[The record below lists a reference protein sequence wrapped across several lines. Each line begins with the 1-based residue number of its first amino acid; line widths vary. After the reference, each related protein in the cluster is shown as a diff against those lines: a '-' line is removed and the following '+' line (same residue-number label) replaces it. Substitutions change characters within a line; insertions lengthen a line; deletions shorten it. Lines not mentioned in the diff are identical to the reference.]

1 MSSFFEK
8 NIYLPTE
15 MVNGYIEIDNSQSQ
29 AKVTQVAFTVE
40 QVIKIDHGGYSHT
53 EKNELIRETI
63 DGPEAGESDW
73 KRQMTLDLSEIKY
86 EVSDTKNKKGQVKR
100 ISPEDQF
107 SMAGCQ
113 PACHAEAFQSN
124 YYLCVQVRY
133 DIGCSCGDPYPDS
146 RMPLCIVPLI
156 NPACFG
162 F

>member
-107 SMAGCQ
+107 SMAGC
-113 PACHAEAFQSN
+113 
-124 YYLCVQVRY
+124 
-133 DIGCSCGDPYPDS
+133 
-146 RMPLCIVPLI
+146 
-156 NPACFG
+156 
-162 F
+162 